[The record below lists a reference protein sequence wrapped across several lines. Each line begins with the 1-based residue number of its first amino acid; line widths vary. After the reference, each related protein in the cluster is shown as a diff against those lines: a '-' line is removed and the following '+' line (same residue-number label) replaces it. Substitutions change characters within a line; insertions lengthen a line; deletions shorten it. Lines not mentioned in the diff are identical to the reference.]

1 MSIKFEYSKYMWADE
16 LLTIG
21 FVTFISDLSTTEL
34 DIYIAILIS
43 IIELQN
49 YNVFGHSKTRFAN
62 RMLL

>member
-1 MSIKFEYSKYMWADE
+1 MWADE

-49 YNVFGHSKTRFAN
+49 
-62 RMLL
+62 